1 MVGQTAVALLM
12 TLVVFGITCEGS
24 IGLVIAV
31 TLLQGVAGMCY
42 GIILKVQLGLNLCL
56 KICYEPIVFLIVIL
70 TVFLGFLLSTLFKE
84 ESTAMQAGVGS
95 FYPLMMLS
103 GILWPIEGIPYK

>member
-1 MVGQTAVALLM
+1 MYIKFSGLTGEAFIQERKDGLLHRSWVAGVSPFEIVFAQIATQIFVLVGQTAVALLM

-56 KICYEPIVFLIVIL
+56 KHP
-70 TVFLGFLLSTLFKE
+70 
-84 ESTAMQAGVGS
+84 
-95 FYPLMMLS
+95 
-103 GILWPIEGIPYK
+103 

>member
-42 GIILKVQLGLNLCL
+42 GIILKVHLRLKLCL
-56 KICYEPIVFLIVIL
+56 KYLK
-70 TVFLGFLLSTLFKE
+70 LLNIFHFINRSERGKDFK
-84 ESTAMQAGVGS
+84 
-95 FYPLMMLS
+95 
-103 GILWPIEGIPYK
+103 GIN